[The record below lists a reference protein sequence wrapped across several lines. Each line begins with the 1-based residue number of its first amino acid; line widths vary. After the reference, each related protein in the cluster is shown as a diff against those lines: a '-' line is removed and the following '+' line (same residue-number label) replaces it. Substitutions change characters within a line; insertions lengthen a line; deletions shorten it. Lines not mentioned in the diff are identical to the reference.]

1 MRTIVYHLGID
12 SPDPGDEKLAPALA
26 LRAGTAASGRRPS
39 LRRQQKRVRMR
50 KLAAAL
56 VGIVTIALLF
66 PTGGT
71 TGCADGTGGGTCESW
86 SDSILVR
93 YPGENGAIGMGIA
106 LGAGLLAAVL
116 LYQIAQRFLPR
127 KG

>member
-1 MRTIVYHLGID
+1 
-12 SPDPGDEKLAPALA
+12 
-26 LRAGTAASGRRPS
+26 
-39 LRRQQKRVRMR
+39 MR
-50 KLAAAL
+50 KLVAAL
-56 VGIVTIALLF
+56 VGIVTTVLLF

-93 YPGENGAIGMGIA
+93 YPGENGAVGMGVA
-106 LGAGLLAAVL
+106 LGAGLVAAVL
-116 LYQIAQRFLPR
+116 AYLIAQRLLPR